1 MNNKHCT
8 VRVTLDV
15 VYSCGPLG
23 FAVTDKHRLLA
34 AIRFGIQRAGVAKDV
49 LAMNAVVIERTADK
63 EPTK

>member
-8 VRVTLDV
+8 VRITLDV
-15 VYSCGPLG
+15 AYECGPLG

-49 LAMNAVVIERTADK
+49 LAMNAVVVADK
-63 EPTK
+63 EVPR